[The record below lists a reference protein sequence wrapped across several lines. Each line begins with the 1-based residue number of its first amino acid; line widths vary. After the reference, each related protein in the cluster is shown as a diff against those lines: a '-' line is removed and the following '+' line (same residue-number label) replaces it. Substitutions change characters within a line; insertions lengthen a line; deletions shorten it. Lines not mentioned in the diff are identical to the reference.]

1 MTALRAVL
9 LLSLLATPAAHA
21 TEADVLGALH
31 TELTRSM
38 DQLVLPDAEAPYFGA
53 YTLFDTHTAYAEASF
68 GSLVRSGATHRRP
81 LRAELRVGSYRTDNA
96 NFSSFGED
104 PAGVT
109 GASLVLDDDPT
120 AIRRDLWVV
129 TDSAYKSAVEGL
141 SLKLA
146 AREQATE
153 TERAPDYSP
162 AAVVV
167 QVEPGTL
174 APPDEAAMKELARA
188 LSAPM
193 KAYPRL
199 EFSRAYAS
207 EVTWQRY
214 LVNSEG
220 TRVLDEGHLVVVRA
234 IAEARAADGALV
246 KDACSWISRGELPSQ
261 AALEAEVEGM
271 LARLDATAAAEEI
284 EEYLGP
290 VLFVD
295 QGSAELF
302 RQLLVP
308 QLMGTP
314 AEETDGAWDMGG
326 GARPLARLGRRVL
339 PASFRVWDDPAGA
352 PRDAVGAY
360 SIDSEGVRAERVD
373 LVEEGVVQSLLM
385 SRTPREDLDRSNGHG
400 RGGISTRTVGMPG
413 FLTVEAQRGHPEGR
427 LLKQAFRM
435 ARQSGLDHVLVVR
448 TLDDPALRT
457 ASTVR
462 RIRFGDDDG
471 PALSDPLEVVRLYPD
486 GTEAPVRG
494 ATFLLGD
501 HRVLRDIVAVGSDQT
516 EHEYLAPPVLH
527 GGTSW
532 VAGPTTGVPV
542 TLSTP
547 SMVLVSEMEIG
558 ARSGRKSPS
567 PLLPSP
573 LARAD

>member
-1 MTALRAVL
+1 MIARTLL
-9 LLSLLATPAAHA
+9 LLSLLTAPAAQA
-21 TEADVLGALH
+21 DEADILGALEA
-31 TELTRSM
+31 ELERSM

-68 GSLVRSGATHRRP
+68 GSLVRSGANHRRP
-81 LRAELRVGSYRTDNA
+81 LRAELRVGSYRTDNT

-146 AREQATE
+146 AREQATDE
-153 TERAPDYSP
+153 ERPPDFSP
-162 AAVVV
+162 APVVV
-167 QVEPGTL
+167 QVDEGTL
-174 APPDEAAMKELARA
+174 ALPDQVAMEELARV
-188 LSAPM
+188 LSEPM
-193 KAYPRL
+193 KDHPRL
-199 EFSRAYAS
+199 QFSRAYAS

-220 TRVLDEGHLVVVRA
+220 TRVVDEGHMVVVRA
-234 IAEARAADGALV
+234 IAEARADDGALV
-246 KDACSWISRGELPSQ
+246 KDAYSWMSRGDLPPR
-261 AALEAEVEGM
+261 AELEAGVARM
-271 LARLDATAAAEEI
+271 LARLDATTAAEEI
-284 EEYLGP
+284 DEYLGP

-295 QGSAELF
+295 QGAAELF

-308 QLMGTP
+308 QVMGTP

-326 GARPLARLGRRVL
+326 SARPLARLGRRVL
-339 PASFRVWDDPAGA
+339 PAGFRVWDDPAGA
-352 PRDAVGAY
+352 PHDAVGAY
-360 SIDSEGVRAERVD
+360 AIDAEGVRAERVD

-385 SRTPREDLDRSNGHG
+385 SRTPREDLARSNGHG

-413 FLTVEAQRGHPEGR
+413 YLTVEAQRALPEGR

-435 ARQSGLDHVLVVR
+435 ARQSGLDHVLLVR
-448 TLDDPALRT
+448 ALDDPALRT

-471 PALSDPLEVVRLYPD
+471 PALSDPLQVVRLYAD
-486 GTEAPVRG
+486 GTEEPVRG

-501 HRVLRDIVAVGSDQT
+501 HRVLRDIAAVGGEQT

-547 SMVLVSEMEIG
+547 SMVLISEMEIG
-558 ARSGRKSPS
+558 ARSGRKSPA

-573 LARAD
+573 LARSN